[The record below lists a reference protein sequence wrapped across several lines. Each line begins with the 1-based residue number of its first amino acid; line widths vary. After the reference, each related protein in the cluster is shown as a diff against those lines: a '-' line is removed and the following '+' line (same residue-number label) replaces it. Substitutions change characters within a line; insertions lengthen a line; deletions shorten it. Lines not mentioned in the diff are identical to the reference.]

1 MFLEREITDNRF
13 ARNHNAN
20 SNTVRYT
27 NPFDYLVGQTFF
39 TFRLRQPASKL
50 SRVTPLSLASSF
62 ECSLQVTFHDSPK

>member
-1 MFLEREITDNRF
+1 MFLEKEITDNRF

-50 SRVTPLSLASSF
+50 SR
-62 ECSLQVTFHDSPK
+62 